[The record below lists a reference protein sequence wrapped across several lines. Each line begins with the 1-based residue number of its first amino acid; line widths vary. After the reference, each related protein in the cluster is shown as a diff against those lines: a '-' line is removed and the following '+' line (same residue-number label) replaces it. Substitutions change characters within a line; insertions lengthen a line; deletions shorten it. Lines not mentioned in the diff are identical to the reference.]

1 MLQLALRTLRFR
13 AGLFVA
19 AFLAVFFAAAI
30 MMACGG
36 LIETGIRTA
45 VPPQRLASAD
55 VVVTGDQEYHDSG
68 GDSDEPPILP
78 ERVRVDA
85 GLADT
90 IAALPGVRETESFV
104 FEGAPPPG
112 TVDAI
117 GVLAEPGVAVDELQ
131 ERIDAKLGN
140 GTVTLVGDERGQAEL
155 REAKSSGVTVMAL
168 AGVLTAFAVLVSIF
182 GVASMLG
189 LSIAQR
195 QRDLALLRAVGA
207 TPRHLRRLISRE
219 TLLLAVVATA
229 LAYFPGR
236 WLGGFVFDRLT
247 ERGIAAEGLAFRQG
261 WIPTVAAM
269 AMAILAALAGALGAG
284 RRASRVKPAQALAEV
299 SVEGGLI
306 GRGRVLLAASLLAG
320 GIAMTIVTI
329 AVMSG
334 PLTPATAA
342 PAVILLAIGLAVL
355 APVLTKVTTFAVQWP
370 VRALGGVTG
379 QLAVLNA
386 RGRGGRMAAVLGP
399 VILLT
404 AVSTGMLYLQTTND
418 EADRQAFAGNL
429 VADAVVTTQ
438 DRFDPGLVGL
448 IDDLPHVAGASEYVT
463 SVGFI
468 EKPADSSPTNEGWTL
483 QGVTAEGADAT
494 TPVRVTAGRLAD
506 LHDDTIAIGDRH
518 AEQLGVGVGG
528 TITLRM
534 GDNTTLDVRV
544 AALFSAP
551 DGYDTL
557 LLPADTLAAHTTE
570 GHATRILVKA
580 DENTDPEKLVADLTT
595 VTSAGSGLTVS
606 GRDVLLREFDE
617 QKTTAG
623 FAIYLMVIMIAG
635 YAAITVI
642 TTLASS
648 MTARRREFGL
658 QRLAGST
665 RGQVLRMA
673 GLEGAILAF
682 GGIALGTV
690 AVLGILVPVSLK
702 RLGSVL
708 PAGSPWIYVST
719 AALTVLLTLGA
730 ALLPAWRA
738 TRGRPAEAA
747 LAVE

>member
-1 MLQLALRTLRFR
+1 
-13 AGLFVA
+13 
-19 AFLAVFFAAAI
+19 
-30 MMACGG
+30 
-36 LIETGIRTA
+36 
-45 VPPQRLASAD
+45 
-55 VVVTGDQEYHDSG
+55 VV
-68 GDSDEPPILP
+68 
-78 ERVRVDA
+78 
-85 GLADT
+85 
-90 IAALPGVRETESFV
+90 
-104 FEGAPPPG
+104 
-112 TVDAI
+112 
-117 GVLAEPGVAVDELQ
+117 
-131 ERIDAKLGN
+131 
-140 GTVTLVGDERGQAEL
+140 
-155 REAKSSGVTVMAL
+155 
-168 AGVLTAFAVLVSIF
+168 
-182 GVASMLG
+182 
-189 LSIAQR
+189 
-195 QRDLALLRAVGA
+195 
-207 TPRHLRRLISRE
+207 
-219 TLLLAVVATA
+219 
-229 LAYFPGR
+229 
-236 WLGGFVFDRLT
+236 
-247 ERGIAAEGLAFRQG
+247 
-261 WIPTVAAM
+261 
-269 AMAILAALAGALGAG
+269 
-284 RRASRVKPAQALAEV
+284 
-299 SVEGGLI
+299 
-306 GRGRVLLAASLLAG
+306 
-320 GIAMTIVTI
+320 
-329 AVMSG
+329 SG

-342 PAVILLAIGLAVL
+342 PAVILLAIGFAVL

-386 RGRGGRMAAVLGP
+386 RGHGGRMAAVLGP

-418 EADRQAFAGNL
+418 EADRQDFAGNL

-438 DRFDPGLVGL
+438 DRFDPGLVDL
-448 IDDLPHVAGASEYVT
+448 INDLPHIAGASEYVN

-468 EKPADSSPTNEGWTL
+468 EKPADRSPANEGWTL

-494 TPVRVTAGRLAD
+494 TPVQVTAGRLAD
-506 LHDDTIAIGDRH
+506 LHDDTIAIGNRH
-518 AEQLGVGVGG
+518 AESLGVGVGG

-534 GDNTTLDVRV
+534 GDNTILDVRV

-570 GHATRILVKA
+570 AYATRILVKA
-580 DENTDPEKLVADLTT
+580 DEGTDPGRLVADLTE
-595 VTSAGSGLTVS
+595 VTSAEGGLTVT

-617 QKTTAG
+617 QKTTAN
-623 FAIYLMVIMIAG
+623 FAIYLMVVMIAG

-642 TTLASS
+642 NTLVSS

-673 GLEGAILAF
+673 GLEGAILAV
-682 GGIALGTV
+682 GGIVLGTV

-730 ALLPAWRA
+730 TLLPAWRA

>member
-13 AGLFVA
+13 AGMFVA
-19 AFLAVFFAAAI
+19 AFLAMFFAAAI

-45 VPPQRLASAD
+45 VPPQRMASAD

-68 GDSDEPPILP
+68 GDADEPPILP
-78 ERVRVDA
+78 ERVHIDA
-85 GLADT
+85 GLANT
-90 IAALPGVRETESFV
+90 IAALPGVEKTESFV

-117 GVLAEPGVAVDELQ
+117 GVQAKPGADVRELQ
-131 ERIDAKLGN
+131 GRIDAKLGN

-155 REAKSSGVTVMAL
+155 REAKASGVTVMAL
-168 AGVLTAFAVLVSIF
+168 AGVFTAFAILVSIF
-182 GVASMLG
+182 GVASMLA

-219 TLLLAVVATA
+219 TLLLSLLATA

-236 WLGGFVFDRLT
+236 FLGEFIFDRLA
-247 ERGIAAEGLAFRQG
+247 ERGIAATGLAFRQG

-269 AMAILAALAGALGAG
+269 AVAILAALAGALGAG
-284 RRASRVKPAQALAEV
+284 RRASRVKPTQALAEV
-299 SVEGGLI
+299 SVEGRLI
-306 GRGRVLLAASLLAG
+306 GRGRVLLAVFSLAG

-342 PAVILLAIGLAVL
+342 PAVILLAIGFAML

-418 EADRQAFAGNL
+418 EADRQGFAGNL

-438 DRFDPGLVGL
+438 DRFDAGLVEL
-448 IDDLPHVAGASEYVT
+448 INALPHVAGASEYVN

-468 EKPADSSPTNEGWTL
+468 EKPADNSPMNEGWTL
-483 QGVTAEGADAT
+483 QGVTAKGADAT
-494 TPVRVTAGRLAD
+494 TPVQVTAGKLAD
-506 LHDDTIAIGDRH
+506 LHDDTIAIGRQH

-557 LLPADTLAAHTTE
+557 LLPADTLAAHTTQ

-580 DENTDPEKLVADLTT
+580 DENADPEQLVADLTK
-595 VTSAGSGLTVS
+595 VTSAEGGLTVS
-606 GRDVLLREFDE
+606 GRDILLREFDA
-617 QKTTAG
+617 QKTTAD
-623 FAIYLMVIMIAG
+623 FAIYLMVVMIAG

-642 TTLASS
+642 NTLASS

-673 GLEGAILAF
+673 VLEGAILAV

-708 PAGSPWIYVST
+708 PAGSPWVYVST
-719 AALTVLLTLGA
+719 VALTVLVTLGA
-730 ALLPAWRA
+730 TLLPAWRA

-747 LAVE
+747 LAIE

>member
-13 AGLFVA
+13 AGMFVA
-19 AFLAVFFAAAI
+19 AFLAMFFAAAI

-36 LIETGIRTA
+36 LIETGVRTA
-45 VPPQRLASAD
+45 VPPQRMGSAD
-55 VVVTGDQEYHDSG
+55 IVVAGDQEYHDSG

-90 IAALPGVRETESFV
+90 IAALPGVQKTESFV

-117 GVLAEPGVAVDELQ
+117 GVLAKPGVVVSELQ
-131 ERIDAKLGN
+131 ERIDAELAS

-155 REAKSSGVTVMAL
+155 REAKASGVTVMAL
-168 AGVLTAFAVLVSIF
+168 AGVFTAFAILVSIF

-195 QRDLALLRAVGA
+195 QKDLALLRAVGA
-207 TPRHLRRLISRE
+207 TPRHLRRLIFRE
-219 TLLLAVVATA
+219 TLLLSLLATA

-236 WLGGFVFDRLT
+236 LLGEFVFDRLA
-247 ERGIAAEGLAFRQG
+247 ERGIAADGLAFRQG
-261 WIPTVAAM
+261 WIPAVAAM
-269 AMAILAALAGALGAG
+269 AVAILAALAGALGAG

-299 SVEGGLI
+299 SVEGKLI
-306 GRGRVLLAASLLAG
+306 GGGRLLLAVLSLAG
-320 GIAMTIVTI
+320 GIALTIVTI

-370 VRALGGVTG
+370 VRAWGGVTG

-386 RGRGGRMAAVLGP
+386 RGRSSRMAAVLGP

-418 EADRQAFAGNL
+418 EADRQGFADNL

-438 DRFDPGLVGL
+438 GRFDADLVER
-448 IDDLPHVAGASEYVT
+448 INDLPHVAGASEYVT

-468 EKPADSSPTNEGWTL
+468 EKPDDSSPMNEGWTL
-483 QGVTAEGADAT
+483 QGVTAEGAAAT
-494 TPVRVTAGRLAD
+494 TPVKATAGTISG
-506 LHDDTIAIGDRH
+506 LHGDTIAIGDQH
-518 AEQLGVGVGG
+518 AKKLGVGTGD

-534 GDNTTLDVRV
+534 GDNTALDVRV

-570 GHATRILVKA
+570 GHATRILVKS
-580 DENTDPEKLVADLTT
+580 DENTDPEQLAADLTE
-595 VTSAGSGLTVS
+595 VTSAERGLTVT
-606 GRDVLLREFDE
+606 GRDVLLKEYED
-617 QKTTAG
+617 QKTTAT

-642 TTLASS
+642 NTLASS

-665 RGQVLRMA
+665 RGQVMRMV
-673 GLEGAILAF
+673 GLEGAILVVS
-682 GGIALGTV
+682 GIALGTV
-690 AVLGILVPVSLK
+690 AVLGILMPVSLK

-730 ALLPAWRA
+730 TLLPAWRA

-747 LAVE
+747 LAIE

>member
-13 AGLFVA
+13 AGMFVA
-19 AFLAVFFAAAI
+19 AFLAMFLAAAI

-36 LIETGIRTA
+36 LIETGIRTD

-55 VVVTGDQEYHDSG
+55 VIVTGDQEYRGSG
-68 GDSDEPPILP
+68 GDTDEPPILP
-78 ERVRVDA
+78 ERVRIDA

-90 IAALPGVRETESFV
+90 IAALPGVQKTKSFV

-117 GVLAEPGVAVDELQ
+117 GVQAKPGADVSELQ
-131 ERIDAKLGN
+131 ERIDAKLGS
-140 GTVTLVGDERGQAEL
+140 GTVTLVGDKRGQAEL
-155 REAKSSGVTVMAL
+155 REAKASGVTVMAL
-168 AGVLTAFAVLVSIF
+168 AGVLTAFAILVSIF
-182 GVASMLG
+182 GVASMLA

-219 TLLLAVVATA
+219 TLLLSILATS

-236 WLGGFVFDRLT
+236 FLGQFMFDQLV
-247 ERGIAAEGLAFRQG
+247 ERGIAADGLAFRQG

-269 AMAILAALAGALGAG
+269 AVAILAALAGALGAG
-284 RRASRVKPAQALAEV
+284 RRASRVKPTQALAEV
-299 SVEGGLI
+299 SVEGKLI
-306 GRGRVLLAASLLAG
+306 GRGRMLLAVASLAG
-320 GIAMTIVTI
+320 GIAMMIVTI

-342 PAVILLAIGLAVL
+342 PAVILLAIGFAML
-355 APVLTKVTTFAVQWP
+355 APVLTTITTFAVQWP

-404 AVSTGMLYLQTTND
+404 AVSTGMVYLQTTND
-418 EADRQAFAGNL
+418 EADRRGFAGNL
-429 VADAVVTTQ
+429 VADAVVTTR
-438 DRFDPGLVGL
+438 DRFDAGLVAR
-448 IDDLPHVAGASEYVT
+448 INALPHVAGASEYVS

-468 EKPADSSPTNEGWTL
+468 EKPDESSPMTEGWTL
-483 QGVTAEGADAT
+483 QGVTAKGAEAT
-494 TPVRVTAGRLAD
+494 TPVQVTAGKLAD
-506 LHDDTIAIGDRH
+506 LRHDTIAIGSQH
-518 AEQLGVGVGG
+518 AEKLGVGVGG

-551 DGYDTL
+551 DGYNTM

-570 GHATRILVKA
+570 GHATRILVKG
-580 DENTDPEKLVADLTT
+580 DKNTDPKQLVADLTKA
-595 VTSAGSGLTVS
+595 TSAEGGLRVT
-606 GRDVLLREFDE
+606 GRDVLLREFDD
-617 QKTTAG
+617 QKTTAN
-623 FAIYLMVIMIAG
+623 FAIYLTVIMIAG

-642 TTLASS
+642 NTLMSS

-673 GLEGAILAF
+673 GLEGAILAV

-708 PAGSPWIYVST
+708 PAGSPWIYVLT

-747 LAVE
+747 LAIE